1 LKEKTVKMLWIS
13 ATAIIIL
20 AIMIGLSERIVG
32 WNFLGLT
39 VPVILGIVLINL
51 SLFLWIFRKK
61 RLEKKSG
68 FAVVDERTKYIEGR
82 AAHYTLMIG
91 MWFMLGLLWYI
102 WLGVEILGL
111 PKLETAP
118 AMIVS
123 LLVMIGLYA
132 VLRWYL
138 NKEGD
143 GE

>member
-1 LKEKTVKMLWIS
+1 MKNNRLGKWWTIITAVIVVVAVIAFGEKVVEWGIHGLLASITLG
-13 ATAIIIL
+13 III
-20 AIMIGLSERIVG
+20 ATFSV
-32 WNFLGLT
+32 
-39 VPVILGIVLINL
+39 
-51 SLFLWIFRKK
+51 FLWVNWKK
-61 RLEKKSG
+61 RQEKEAG
-68 FAVVDERTKYIEGR
+68 FPVKDERTKYIEGR

-91 MWFMLGLLWYI
+91 MWFMLGLLWYT

-138 NKEGD
+138 DKRGD
-143 GE
+143 VK